1 MRRACGGGLGL
12 ALAVAVPWAALAQSA
27 ELRVL
32 DVLTATATTT
42 QAPVGRSH
50 AHGPLQLMVRSCG
63 PARGIEGV
71 AAYVQVDGPT
81 TASPD
86 SRVDQ
91 LFSGWLFSAS
101 PGLHAMA
108 HPRYDVTLL
117 GCGAR

>member
-1 MRRACGGGLGL
+1 MRRLCGWALGV
-12 ALAVAVPWAALAQSA
+12 AIAVAVPWAALAQNA

-32 DVLTATATTT
+32 DVLTATATIT

-50 AHGPLQLMVRSCG
+50 AHGPLQLTVRSCTAAQG
-63 PARGIEGV
+63 LDGL

-81 TASPD
+81 TSSPD
-86 SRVDQ
+86 SRTGR